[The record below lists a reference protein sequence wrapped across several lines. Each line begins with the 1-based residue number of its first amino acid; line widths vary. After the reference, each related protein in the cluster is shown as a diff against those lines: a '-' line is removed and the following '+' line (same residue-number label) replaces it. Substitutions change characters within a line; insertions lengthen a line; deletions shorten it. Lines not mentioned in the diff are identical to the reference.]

1 MRNPTGGKGWCRSR
15 GRRHESD
22 ERAERAESGTD
33 ERCLIYERRETP
45 GDSVPRPLGF
55 NALLPIQSFNYD
67 EAGATPALT
76 WFWPRSRR
84 SGCFPAEPYSPLRS
98 LVVYL
103 NGNVQLKKN
112 QKWGLTSAALS
123 DMDINTRHADPSAS
137 VLETGL
143 VDVIQDDA
151 NVLKDPIDLA
161 ELPQDTPSGISGSHR
176 TLPGP
181 RPQNPPPLCTAF
193 EAGRLHPPESDSAS
207 KMSDTAKSRQCVR
220 K

>member
-45 GDSVPRPLGF
+45 GPSPDPWDLTPCCQS
-55 NALLPIQSFNYD
+55 QSFNYD

-123 DMDINTRHADPSAS
+123 DMDINAYQISRQERSLLIQLRAGTLCELPLATPYFGAPSALSLISHPRKS
-137 VLETGL
+137 VSLKSAYKLSLE
-143 VDVIQDDA
+143 
-151 NVLKDPIDLA
+151 
-161 ELPQDTPSGISGSHR
+161 SHR
-176 TLPGP
+176 PAKINRSTIKNSPEGRCYTKLPGS
-181 RPQNPPPLCTAF
+181 NIV
-193 EAGRLHPPESDSAS
+193 
-207 KMSDTAKSRQCVR
+207 K
-220 K
+220 